1 MKQFRF
7 KKAVSFLLAI
17 AITGAT
23 AISSSTVI
31 APLAPITAQAASKA
45 SITLNMKKTTMY
57 VGESDT
63 LSVKKVKGLK
73 SKAVTFKSSKSSVVA
88 VNSKGKISAKKAGTA
103 KITVTSKSNKA
114 IKAICTITV
123 RKALKIKKLLVESE
137 VGNRLDLLQESQL
150 IVKSVTTASSNNVT
164 NKVTYKSSK
173 PNIVSV
179 NENGVIKGLDQ
190 GTAKITVTSV
200 INPKVKTVIDIDV
213 KSGDG
218 NVELTYEDF
227 DVSGLYNGGITYN
240 GKLYDNYLDFINAGG
255 RGNYLVAYIQK
266 GEGFTSDGDWR
277 TFKTKRG
284 IKLGDSLEDVM
295 KAYNNVAWFYMKDN
309 YSGGN
314 TEEHKCTHCI
324 KFLMDGGNQR
334 INFGL
339 DQNDKVMIITYGK

>member
-103 KITVTSKSNKA
+103 KITVASKSNKA

-164 NKVTYKSSK
+164 TNVTYKSSK

-227 DVSGLYNGGITYN
+227 DVSYFEDGGIKYN
-240 GKLYDNYLDFINAGG
+240 GKIYDNFLDYWNNEDQKY
-255 RGNYLVAYIQK
+255 NYYVTYNENDTDADYK
-266 GEGFTSDGDWR
+266 
-277 TFKTKRG
+277 TFKTDRG